1 MLVSMTGF
9 GRAESELESKRITVE
24 AKSLNSK
31 QLDLIVRMPP
41 AYREYEIALRNDLS
55 KKLVRGKIEVVIS
68 VESMS
73 EDPTHKINDVF
84 VMKYIE
90 QLSKIARELDIL
102 DSERLLDIAMRLP
115 DSLVSEKSDPDEKEW
130 NSILNVVYSA
140 LDLMKAHQSNEGKAL
155 ESDIKSH
162 IINIA
167 SILDKVEPYENERT
181 ENLKERLQQNLE
193 ENKLGESFDPNR
205 FHQEL
210 IYYLEKLD
218 ITEEKVRL
226 RNHCNYFLETVQ
238 CEEPVGRKLGF
249 ISQEIGREINTLG
262 SKANSSDIQ
271 KLVVEMKDELEKVK
285 EQLLNVM

>member
-9 GRAESELESKRITVE
+9 GKAESKSESNKITVE

-31 QLDLIVRMPP
+31 QLDLTLRMPP
-41 AYREYEIALRNDLS
+41 AYRGYEIQLRNDLA

-68 VESMS
+68 VESLS
-73 EDPTHKINDVF
+73 GDSIHKINDAV
-84 VMKYIE
+84 VTKYIE
-90 QLSKIARELDIL
+90 QLSKIAGDLQIQY
-102 DSERLLDIAMRLP
+102 SERLLQVAMRLP
-115 DSLVSEKSDPDEKEW
+115 QSLESASPDPDEKEW
-130 NSILNVVYSA
+130 NPIVKIVYSA
-140 LDLMKAHQSNEGKAL
+140 LDLMKSHQSTEGLIL
-155 ESDIKSH
+155 ESDIISH
-162 IINIA
+162 INI
-167 SILDKVEPYENERT
+167 IITTLDKVEPYENERT
-181 ENLKERLQQNLE
+181 DLLKERLIQNLK
-193 ENKLGESFDPNR
+193 ENQPGESFDPNR

-238 CEEPVGRKLGF
+238 LEEPVGKKLGF

-262 SKANSSDIQ
+262 AKANNSDIQ